1 MTETDFS
8 VEPMGNVSSRR
19 WSEPGFLKELTGR
32 TSQEREQ
39 NVHPP
44 KTPMCRSLLDTV
56 RGSAGKLEIVNEMY
70 WVRFGTQK

>member
-39 NVHPP
+39 NVQEPLGRNG
-44 KTPMCRSLLDTV
+44 CGNL
-56 RGSAGKLEIVNEMY
+56 G
-70 WVRFGTQK
+70 GT